1 MITSCSRDEDPHAL
15 DRKYM
20 HVIGGLLYIDRDCDK
35 RGLTAAMRITLHSL
49 LTGKSFMSPKF
60 AATSRK
66 MLSFH
71 STLVMLV

>member
-1 MITSCSRDEDPHAL
+1 MNT
-15 DRKYM
+15 
-20 HVIGGLLYIDRDCDK
+20 VIKEAMKD
-35 RGLTAAMRITLHSL
+35 LTAAMRITLHSL

-71 STLVMLV
+71 STPVILV